1 MLTLN
6 DISFEQALEYY
17 GRSISALLVVD
28 ENTDSYRSVVRKG
41 IFLDLLDESGTYANL
56 VQKLWFHHNDDGR
69 KITDTYNVF
78 IPNMSK
84 FTGKN
89 SRRLKLLADGI
100 PHIVQMLILPLDEEG
115 RYLFFLDELDKHVF
129 EEETETENKVSS
141 IQNNIYV
148 FTMTFDLANDTTR
161 SVSLTEV
168 SDEPLNYQL
177 SYSEWRKTIVNMV
190 PDEDKELFLTRS
202 DPDYL
207 RAHFKPGHMESFD
220 LQMINL
226 DGIYQWV
233 KLIFSRANTQNDDDF
248 RFVFMVQ
255 DINENSIELLST
267 LKKYEE
273 LALTDPL
280 TRLYNHGGI
289 ETEMY
294 NAIDNLRKDGVPVS
308 FMMLDMD
315 HFKNVNDSFG
325 HSVGDV
331 TLKKFA
337 EILTDYMAG
346 EKSFVGRWGGEEFVI
361 ICYGKSGDEAFN
373 FAENLRK
380 KVEETEFPEI
390 KHITCSIGITDLT
403 AEDTFDEAFNRM
415 DKAMYASKES
425 GRNIVS
431 RL

>member
-168 SDEPLNYQL
+168 ADEPLNYQI

-233 KLIFSRANTQNDDDF
+233 KLIFSRMETTSENDY
-248 RFVFMVQ
+248 RFVYMVQ
-255 DINENSIELLST
+255 NIHESTMNMKAT
-267 LKKYEE
+267 LKHYEE
-273 LALTDPL
+273 LASTDPL
-280 TRLYNHGGI
+280 TSVFNHGRI
-289 ETEMY
+289 ETELR
-294 NAIDNLRKDGVPVS
+294 NAVEKHRSDSQPAGFMILDID
-308 FMMLDMD
+308 F
-315 HFKNVNDSFG
+315 FKKVNDRYG
-325 HSVGDV
+325 HAVGDA
-331 TLKKFA
+331 TLVHLS
-337 EILTDYMAG
+337 EIIKQTLADRNAA
-346 EKSFVGRWGGEEFVI
+346 VGRWGGEEFAVVV
-361 ICYGKSGDEAFN
+361 YGEDEKALLDTAELIRTNIESSAFD
-373 FAENLRK
+373 
-380 KVEETEFPEI
+380 VVGS
-390 KHITCSIGITDLT
+390 ITCSIGVTSLRPEDVPDTLFKRADHALYT
-403 AEDTFDEAFNRM
+403 A
-415 DKAMYASKES
+415 KSS
-425 GRNIVS
+425 GRNCVCS
-431 RL
+431 E